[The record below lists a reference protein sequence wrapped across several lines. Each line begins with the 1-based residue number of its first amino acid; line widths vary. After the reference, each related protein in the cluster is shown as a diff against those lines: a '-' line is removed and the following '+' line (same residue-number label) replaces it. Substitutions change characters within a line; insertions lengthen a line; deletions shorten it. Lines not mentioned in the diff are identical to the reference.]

1 MLVMRAPHI
10 VIKNG
15 NKENTM
21 DILTLG
27 IALLLTVVSYLIFPI
42 IYVKKNGKV
51 SENVGK
57 NSHYGI
63 L

>member
-1 MLVMRAPHI
+1 
-10 VIKNG
+10 
-15 NKENTM
+15 M